1 MIIMGVDPGT
11 ATTGFGVIEK
21 LGSKYNLVDYGV
33 ILTPAKTEL
42 HYRLDTIFEE
52 LTTVLKKHQ
61 PDEVVVEELFFAT
74 NAKTAISVGQA
85 RGVILLAAKKQ
96 DIPIAEYTP
105 LEVKMAITGYGK
117 ADKKQIQQ
125 MVKAILALKEIPKPD
140 DAADA
145 LAIAI
150 CHAQTRKIDNLK
162 SKVK

>member
-1 MIIMGVDPGT
+1 MIILGVDPGT
-11 ATTGFGVIEK
+11 ATTGYGLVKKE
-21 LGSKYNLVDYGV
+21 GAKYTLIDYGV

-42 HYRLDTIFEE
+42 HDRLDTIFDE
-52 LTTVLKKHQ
+52 LTEIIKEHN

-96 DIPIAEYTP
+96 GKVIAEYTP
-105 LEVKMAITGYGK
+105 LEVKMAITGYGQ

-145 LAIAI
+145 LAIAL
-150 CHAQTRKIDNLK
+150 CHGQTRK
-162 SKVK
+162 V